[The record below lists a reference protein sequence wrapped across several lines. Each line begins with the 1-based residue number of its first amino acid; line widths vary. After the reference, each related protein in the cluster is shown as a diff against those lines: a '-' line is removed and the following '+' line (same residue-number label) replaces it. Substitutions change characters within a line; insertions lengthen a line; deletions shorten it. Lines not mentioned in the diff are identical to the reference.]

1 MGNISYGYSSFNF
14 APRVCHYV
22 CCDLFV
28 MIGGRK
34 LIVDKSVSLSQF
46 KNLTTMSRVDID
58 SLYLITVCT
67 NVHLVV
73 FQLALFGIYEPQ
85 AFSKSECFLISIPS
99 SMITDGATDCL
110 VLVVEYP

>member
-1 MGNISYGYSSFNF
+1 
-14 APRVCHYV
+14 
-22 CCDLFV
+22 

-34 LIVDKSVSLSQF
+34 LIVDKSVSLSQS

-73 FQLALFGIYEPQ
+73 FQLVRL
-85 AFSKSECFLISIPS
+85 CNLI
-99 SMITDGATDCL
+99 M
-110 VLVVEYP
+110 E